1 MGQSTAEVKRD
12 IETTRE
18 EMSDTI
24 DAIADRTSPSRV
36 MRRQRRR
43 MFDGVRSAREWVMGS
58 AEQAVGSTGDAVQGA
73 REGAG
78 RVADNV
84 RDVPDQARQAVRHQ
98 TQGNPL
104 AAGVVAFGA
113 GLLAAYLVPSSAT
126 ERRVARQVREGAEP
140 VLSELTDAGR
150 EVADD
155 LRSSVEQAAHDV
167 KDTASESAQHLA
179 GEAKGTAE
187 TVRDEAKD
195 RAQTVRDEATP

>member
-12 IETTRE
+12 IETTRD

-58 AEQAVGSTGDAVQGA
+58 AEQAVGNTGDAVQGA
-73 REGAG
+73 RQGAG
-78 RVADNV
+78 HVVDDL

-98 TQGNPL
+98 TRGNPL

-113 GLLAAYLVPSSAT
+113 GLLAAYLVPSSAP

-155 LRSSVEQAAHDV
+155 LRSSVGQAAHGV
-167 KDTASESAQHLA
+167 KDTASESAQQLA
-179 GEAKGTAE
+179 GEARETAE
-187 TVRDEAKD
+187 TVRDEARD
-195 RAQTVRDEATP
+195 RAQTVRDEATT

>member
-12 IETTRE
+12 IETTRD

-73 REGAG
+73 RQGAG
-78 RVADNV
+78 HVVDDL
-84 RDVPDQARQAVRHQ
+84 RDVPDQAREAVRHQ
-98 TQGNPL
+98 TRGNPL

-113 GLLAAYLVPSSAT
+113 GLLAAYLVPSSAP

-155 LRSSVEQAAHDV
+155 LRSSVGQAAHGV
-167 KDTASESAQHLA
+167 KDTASESAQQLA
-179 GEAKGTAE
+179 GEARDTAE
-187 TVRDEAKD
+187 TVRDEARD
-195 RAQTVRDEATP
+195 RAQTVRDEATT